1 MGNHNIKPCFVAQS
15 LIKCELSA
23 FLFMGLNSAVN
34 SLWPVCIFQHSFSTA
49 VGCMEKLVLGKY
61 VDIFSSLMGWAR
73 VLLKECVWGSSCLSV
88 SSWEWGRTLNHLA
101 EQLHLLTTVG
111 SIAVKGR
118 GEVSAQHML
127 FIYNYSSRDEY
138 FLTCS
143 NALGEKSTH
152 VIGKC
157 FSKVSIF
164 WICVSL
170 RSIVVRQL
178 WP

>member
-1 MGNHNIKPCFVAQS
+1 MSTCPF
-15 LIKCELSA
+15 ER
-23 FLFMGLNSAVN
+23 
-34 SLWPVCIFQHSFSTA
+34 VC
-49 VGCMEKLVLGKY
+49 VGKQ
-61 VDIFSSLMGWAR
+61 
-73 VLLKECVWGSSCLSV
+73 LSV
-88 SSWEWGRTLNHLA
+88 SSWEWGRTLNRLA

-118 GEVSAQHML
+118 GEVSAQNMLNIYL

-157 FSKVSIF
+157 FSKISIF
-164 WICVSL
+164 LIPVSL
-170 RSIVVRQL
+170 RSIVARQL